1 MESALEVYRGG
12 TGPLVRVTNAPR
24 GVSGG
29 MDTFTYDLRVR
40 GCTHRQLVAYA
51 RAVTGRPAMSIQPV
65 DAPADGPAAYRLV
78 VRPAAHGTDAATTV
92 ASFAWLLK
100 AAGRLI
106 SLRPRA

>member
-1 MESALEVYRGG
+1 
-12 TGPLVRVTNAPR
+12 
-24 GVSGG
+24 

-40 GCTHRQLVAYA
+40 GCTRRQLSAYA

-78 VRPAAHGTDAATTV
+78 VRPAAHGLDAATTA
-92 ASFAWLLK
+92 ASFAWMLK

>member
-1 MESALEVYRGG
+1 MM
-12 TGPLVRVTNAPR
+12 RVTNGPR
-24 GVSGG
+24 RVSRG
-29 MDTFTYDLRVR
+29 MDTFTYDLRVQ
-40 GCTHRQLVAYA
+40 GCSHRQLSAYA

-78 VRPAAHGTDAATTV
+78 VRPAAHGLDAATTV
-92 ASFAWLLK
+92 ASFAWMLR